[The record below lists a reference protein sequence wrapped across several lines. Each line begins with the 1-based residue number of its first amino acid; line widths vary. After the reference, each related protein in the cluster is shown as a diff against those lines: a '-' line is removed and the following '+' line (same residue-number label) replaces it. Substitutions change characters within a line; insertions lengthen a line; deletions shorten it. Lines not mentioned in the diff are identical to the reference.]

1 MTNEFERQAVQ
12 PTIKKTRRRFR
23 QQQPQEQ
30 QPPSPE
36 PTNDQPVRW
45 VQLRLIP
52 IWLRIILVVA
62 LFIAAGAIGITVG
75 YSVIGGGD
83 SSDALQ
89 WSTWQH
95 LLDIMSGK
103 E

>member
-1 MTNEFERQAVQ
+1 MTDEFEHQAVQ
-12 PTIKKTRRRFR
+12 PTTKKTRRGFR
-23 QQQPQEQ
+23 KQQETPQQ
-30 QPPSPE
+30 E

-52 IWLRIILVVA
+52 IWLRIILVVV
-62 LFIAAGAIGITVG
+62 LFVAVAGIGLTIG
-75 YSVIGGGD
+75 YGVIGDGD
-83 SSDALQ
+83 PANALK

-103 E
+103 Q

>member
-12 PTIKKTRRRFR
+12 PTIKKTRRNFR
-23 QQQPQEQ
+23 QPQEQ

-52 IWLRIILVVA
+52 IWLRIILVAV

-75 YSVIGGGD
+75 YSVLGGGE

-95 LLDIMSGK
+95 LLDIMNGK

>member
-1 MTNEFERQAVQ
+1 MTDEFEQQAAQ
-12 PTIKKTRRRFR
+12 PTLKKTRRGFRR
-23 QQQPQEQ
+23 QQETPQ
-30 QPPSPE
+30 PE

-52 IWLRIILVVA
+52 IWLRIILVVV
-62 LFIAAGAIGITVG
+62 LFVAAAAIGLIIG
-75 YSVIGGGD
+75 YSVIGDGD
-83 SSDALQ
+83 SADALK

-103 E
+103 Q

>member
-12 PTIKKTRRRFR
+12 PTIKKTRRGFR
-23 QQQPQEQ
+23 RKQEQ
-30 QPPSPE
+30 QPPTPE
-36 PTNDQPVRW
+36 PTNDPPVRW

-52 IWLRIILVVA
+52 IWLRVILVVA

-75 YSVIGGGD
+75 YSVLGGGD
-83 SSDALQ
+83 SADALK

-103 E
+103 Q

>member
-1 MTNEFERQAVQ
+1 MTNEFEQKAEQ
-12 PTIKKTRRRFR
+12 PTIKKTRRSFR
-23 QQQPQEQ
+23 KQQETQQPH
-30 QPPSPE
+30 PE

-52 IWLRIILVVA
+52 IWLRIILIAVLFVA
-62 LFIAAGAIGITVG
+62 TAAIGLIIG
-75 YSVIGGGD
+75 YSVIGDGD
-83 SSDALQ
+83 AADTLK

-103 E
+103 Q

>member
-1 MTNEFERQAVQ
+1 MTNEFEGQAVQ
-12 PTIKKTRRRFR
+12 PTIKKTRRDLRK
-23 QQQPQEQ
+23 QQEQ
-30 QPPSPE
+30 QPSTPE
-36 PTNDQPVRW
+36 PTNDSTVRW

-52 IWLRIILVVA
+52 IWLRVILVAV
-62 LFIAAGAIGITVG
+62 LFLAAGAIGITVG
-75 YSVIGGGD
+75 YSVIGSGD
-83 SSDALQ
+83 AADALK

>member
-1 MTNEFERQAVQ
+1 MTDEFEQQAAQ
-12 PTIKKTRRRFR
+12 PTIKKTRRGFR
-23 QQQPQEQ
+23 RKQETPQ
-30 QPPSPE
+30 PE

-52 IWLRIILVVA
+52 IWLRIILVAVLFVA
-62 LFIAAGAIGITVG
+62 AAGIGLTIG
-75 YSVIGGGD
+75 YSVIGDGD
-83 SSDALQ
+83 SADTLK

-103 E
+103 Q